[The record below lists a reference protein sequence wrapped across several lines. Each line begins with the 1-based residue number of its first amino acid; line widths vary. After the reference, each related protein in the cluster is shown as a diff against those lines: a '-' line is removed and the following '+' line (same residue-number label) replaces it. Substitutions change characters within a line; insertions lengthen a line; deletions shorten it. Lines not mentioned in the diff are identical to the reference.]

1 MKYTLEQLREQN
13 RAYAEQITP
22 ALLEHVNRLITAVEQ
37 TRTDRPQPL
46 DNVDFTTE
54 YGERTEHATIDGQSA
69 TNNYETTICE
79 HATPE
84 PVIKDDGTV
93 TAYIGCGGAFYGYNA
108 DKMKYKGT
116 TAKTCKIYG
125 GDYLSGYFPIYF
137 DCTVSSFE
145 YDARSRKQYAEQARE
160 KAIERLIGFGY
171 DRKTAEQ
178 SFDIITE
185 RYAKDFEQ
193 IDEYSPIIRHA
204 NESLYNCGMIDDII
218 TA

>member
-13 RAYAEQITP
+13 RAYTEQITP
-22 ALLEHVNRLITAVEQ
+22 ALLEHVNRLIERAEQ
-37 TRTDRPQPL
+37 TRTNKPQPL

-54 YGERTEHATIDGQSA
+54 YGERTEHATIDGQSV

-137 DCTVSSFE
+137 DCTVSNFE
-145 YDARSRKQYAEQARE
+145 YDARSRKQYAEQAR
-160 KAIERLIGFGY
+160 
-171 DRKTAEQ
+171 
-178 SFDIITE
+178 
-185 RYAKDFEQ
+185 
-193 IDEYSPIIRHA
+193 A
-204 NESLYNCGMIDDII
+204 N
-218 TA
+218 

>member
-1 MKYTLEQLREQN
+1 MKYTLKQLREQN

-37 TRTDRPQPL
+37 TRTDKPQPL

-54 YGERTEHATIDGQSA
+54 YGERTEHATIDGQSV
-69 TNNYETTICE
+69 TNNYATTICE

-145 YDARSRKQYAEQARE
+145 YDARSRKQYAEQMRE

-178 SFDIITE
+178 SFDSVTE

-204 NESLYNCGMIDDII
+204 NKSRRLLL
-218 TA
+218 